1 MIPEEVLNTP
11 SIGSIQFHPSLLP
24 MHKGPSSINWPI
36 IFGEDKTGLSI
47 FWPDKGLDTGPIL
60 LQKECTIGSDDT
72 LGSLYFDQLFPLGV
86 SAMMTGIVSK
96 IFPDFSWQLGLL
108 LFSALSIIS
117 IFLAKKY
124 FPVETIDNEL
134 NARATRHV
142 GKIYT
147 VVSNDENGAKVKV
160 GDSLWLAKGCDMQTG
175 QKVRVIDTDSATL
188 IVEPDTGNN

>member
-1 MIPEEVLNTP
+1 MEAFLANMDYW
-11 SIGSIQFHPSLLP
+11 HWL
-24 MHKGPSSINWPI
+24 
-36 IFGEDKTGLSI
+36 IFGLVLIIIELFAWST
-47 FWPDKGLDTGPIL
+47 FL
-60 LQKECTIGSDDT
+60 LWV
-72 LGSLYFDQLFPLGV
+72 GV

-124 FPVETIDNEL
+124 FPVKTIDNEL